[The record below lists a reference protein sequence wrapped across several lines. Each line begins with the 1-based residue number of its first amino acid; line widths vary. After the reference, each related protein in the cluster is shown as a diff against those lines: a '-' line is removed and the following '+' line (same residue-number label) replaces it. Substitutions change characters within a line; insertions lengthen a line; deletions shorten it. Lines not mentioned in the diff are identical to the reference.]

1 MTNPSQLFLL
11 ADHVKLSLLERQRA
25 ISLSLEPSSQ
35 DGEISRSLESLREG
49 IKTAETEQVRM
60 EAANDEDAAHWKDQL
75 AQLCTHFRDLSS
87 QFHGEDNAKSNQ
99 TALNAPNDPALATDF
114 AKATKKSPDLKQP
127 VPQHPSSK
135 NVGFMSSG
143 ADEDEDPN
151 RRNLFQPYRDSP
163 SPPPLDQ
170 TGMDN
175 QQIHAYHSQVV
186 RDQDEQ
192 LDRLG
197 ESIGRQHQ
205 LSIQIGDELD
215 GHVALLDEVD
225 NGVERHQGRLSGA
238 RRRLDKVR
246 RSAGDNWSLMTIVG
260 LIIILIILIVILK

>member
-1 MTNPSQLFLL
+1 MTNPSHLFLL
-11 ADHVKLSLLERQRA
+11 VDHIKLSLLERQRA
-25 ISLSLEPSSQ
+25 ISLNLEPNSQ

-49 IKTAETEQVRM
+49 IEVSEAEQRSLEG
-60 EAANDEDAAHWKDQL
+60 ANDEDAADWKDQID
-75 AQLCTHFRDLSS
+75 QLRIQFRDLSV
-87 QFHGEDNAKSNQ
+87 QFHGEGSAGV
-99 TALNAPNDPALATDF
+99 ALNSTNDPALASNF
-114 AKATKKSPDLKQP
+114 ARANNMSPDLKQP
-127 VPQHPSSK
+127 VPQHPPSK
-135 NVGFMSSG
+135 NVRFMAAT

-163 SPPPLDQ
+163 SPPSVDQ

-175 QQIHAYHSQVV
+175 QQIHAYHSQVL
-186 RDQDEQ
+186 RDQDDQ

-215 GHVALLDEVD
+215 GHIALLDEVD
-225 NGVERHQGRLSGA
+225 EGVDRHQTRLDRAKKG
-238 RRRLDKVR
+238 LDKVR